1 MKKFRLFTLAAL
13 SASVFLS
20 SCGNPQ
26 DETESQEISNGVV
39 GVTVNTSVRK
49 TGQYPESFVITFDN
63 DILPK
68 EISAESFHMSGDAGY
83 WGSSD
88 TRPFEADFKSAV
100 ISGKTLTLV
109 PADFPEKYFY
119 VNRFVVECSDDSA
132 LGFSS
137 DDIKEIITPVADDFE
152 TRSFEGDVSFDY
164 KLFNPEKDGAMP
176 LVIVFHGYGDTSN
189 LLTYRTAVEWAEP
202 ENQAVRP
209 CYVLAPSVD
218 DGTYFR
224 EDGRDKVFAAI
235 HGIVEEMI
243 ADGKVDPDR
252 VYVMGNSFGGLS
264 TIEYAEKYPES
275 VAAAMALCPA
285 LNYSAN
291 SMMNLKQIADIPIWF
306 AHAEHDNTIPVS
318 TSENAVKSLEKLG
331 AKEVHFTMYSDE
343 EMNAAGAD
351 PSPDATYSYHHVEL
365 KVMEDDNYMEWMFEK
380 TCIR

>member
-49 TGQYPESFVITFDN
+49 TGQYPESFVITFEN

-119 VNRFVVECSDDSA
+119 VKRFVVECSDDSA

-137 DDIKEIITPVADDFE
+137 GDIKEIITPVADDFE

-164 KLFNPEKDGAMP
+164 KLFSPEKDGALP

-202 ENQAVRP
+202 ENQEVRP

-218 DGTYFR
+218 DGTYFK
-224 EDGRDKVFAAI
+224 EDGRDKVFAAV
-235 HGIVEEMI
+235 HDIVEEMI
-243 ADGKVDPDR
+243 SDGKVDPDR

-264 TIEYAEKYPES
+264 TIEYAEKYSES

-285 LNYSAN
+285 LNYSVN
-291 SMMNLKQIADIPIWF
+291 SMMNLKQITDIPIWF